1 MTNIKVNEILANYND
16 TDREYIIHMMRM
28 MALIGVG
35 NAPQTD
41 EEFKKFCEGTLEDR
55 EEAKAKE
62 EAKRAKKEAR
72 EKANAETMGMT
83 IEEYRAYKK
92 LQTKIRRYENEVMK
106 AEADIK
112 KLEEEIAWKKEYIKK
127 LKGEG

>member
-28 MALIGVG
+28 MALIGAG

-41 EEFKKFCEGTLEDR
+41 EEFKRFCKGALEDR
-55 EEAKAKE
+55 DEAKAKE

-72 EKANAETMGMT
+72 EKANADMMGMT
-83 IEEYRAYKK
+83 VEEYRAYKK
-92 LQTKIRRYENEVMK
+92 LQAKIRRYENEVMK
-106 AEADIK
+106 AEAEIK

>member
-16 TDREYIIHMMRM
+16 TDREYITHMMRM
-28 MALIGVG
+28 MALIGAG

-41 EEFKKFCEGTLEDR
+41 EEFKRFCEGTLKDR
-55 EEAKAKE
+55 DEAKAKE

-72 EKANAETMGMT
+72 EKANADMMGMT

-106 AEADIK
+106 EEADIK
-112 KLEEEIAWKKEYIKK
+112 KLEEEIACKKEYIKK

>member
-16 TDREYIIHMMRM
+16 KDREYITHIMRM
-28 MALIGVG
+28 MALIGAG

-41 EEFKKFCEGTLEDR
+41 EEFKRFCEGTLKDR
-55 EEAKAKE
+55 DEAEAKEKAKQ
-62 EAKRAKKEAR
+62 AKKEAR
-72 EKANAETMGMT
+72 EKANADMMGMT
-83 IEEYRAYKK
+83 VEEYRAYKK
-92 LQTKIRRYENEVMK
+92 LQAKIRRYENEVMK

>member
-1 MTNIKVNEILANYND
+1 MTNINVNRILANYND
-16 TDREYIIHMMRM
+16 IDREYIAHTMRM
-28 MALIGVG
+28 MALIGAG

-41 EEFKKFCEGTLEDR
+41 EEFKKFCEGALKDR

-83 IEEYRAYKK
+83 VEEYRAYKK

-106 AEADIK
+106 AEAEIK
-112 KLEEEIAWKKEYIKK
+112 RLEEEITWKKEYIKK